1 MTQARLLSI
10 LLLLAPAAHG
20 AGADVLSGL
29 PQLRAPVLVDGII
42 DGAAWQEAA
51 ALQSPTRTVMRAG
64 RSGDVLYVAVRSP
77 DAGTWQVEAL
87 LAAVATRFGVSA
99 DLVRESSVARRTAT
113 GHELEIGIP
122 LAVLERS
129 ALETVATLAANGA
142 QSRSARTQRWHGD
155 SPRFEAGMDV
165 TWVPSPAFAVAATI
179 NPDFSQIAPDR
190 ARLDLSSNF
199 VLYFPERR
207 PFFMDGGD
215 YFATPFQVLYTRRIA
230 DPDFGLRITGS
241 TDSGAYG
248 ALVARDTTT
257 RLLLPGAL
265 GSTIAIL
272 DQTADVAAG
281 RYRHD
286 LGDHASVGVV
296 ATVRHGQD
304 YHNGVVGFDG
314 RWRYGHHTA
323 TAQVLRSQSRY
334 PDALGL
340 VDPEPEGDAWQFDYA
355 YDLDDWSF
363 NAWHTLVD
371 PGFRADLGFIDQVGY
386 EKSLLGG
393 SRTWYG
399 DEDARIAGVRLS
411 ADFDITHRHD
421 GQLLEREGEAQ
432 LQLDGPMRSTFGVQV
447 LARDRYWDG
456 IVFDEAHVNAFGS
469 YFPVANVQLGGN
481 VRVGPQIDLF
491 ASRTGRGRYF
501 DVWGELTIGIAHEV
515 EFDLFRQS
523 LQRDG
528 GTAFAATV
536 MDTRYAWQIDDRQ
549 HLRFSV
555 QASRI
560 DRDPMLYLD
569 PVEASTR
576 DLATQLVYSFQ
587 LDPRTSVYAG
597 GTLGAFLDDENPE
610 LFASDRAAFV
620 KLSYAWQP

>member
-20 AGADVLSGL
+20 AGTDALAGL
-29 PQLRAPVLVDGII
+29 PRLPAPIVVDGVIEE
-42 DGAAWQEAA
+42 AAWQAA
-51 ALQSPTRTVMRAG
+51 TPLQSPARTTMRAG
-64 RSGDVLYVAVRSP
+64 LGGDLLYVAVRSP

-87 LAAVATRFGVSA
+87 LAAVAARFGVGT
-99 DLVRESSVARRTAT
+99 DLVRVMSAARRTAA
-113 GHELEIGIP
+113 GHELEVAIP
-122 LAVLERS
+122 LAAMDRP
-129 ALETVATLAANGA
+129 ALEVVAALAATGV
-142 QSRSARTQRWHGD
+142 QSRNARAEAWHGD
-155 SPRFEAGMDV
+155 GARFEAGVDV
-165 TWVPSPAFAVAATI
+165 AWVPSPALAVAATI
-179 NPDFSQIAPDR
+179 NPEFSQLAPDR

-207 PFFMDGGD
+207 PFFMDGSD
-215 YFATPFQVLYTRRIA
+215 VFATPFQVLHTRRIA
-230 DPDFGLRITGS
+230 APDFGMRITGN
-241 TDSGAYG
+241 TGDGTYG
-248 ALVARDTTT
+248 ALVAHDTTT
-257 RLLLPGAL
+257 EFLLPDAL

-281 RYRHD
+281 RYRHE
-286 LGDHASVGVV
+286 LGDDASVGVV

-304 YHNGVVGFDG
+304 YHNGVVGVDG
-314 RWRYGHHTA
+314 RWAHGHHSA

-340 VDPEPEGDAWQFDYA
+340 VDPEPEGDAWQFDYV
-355 YDLDDWSF
+355 YDSDEWSF
-363 NAWHTLVD
+363 NTWHTVVD
-371 PGFRADLGFIDQVGY
+371 PGFRADLGYIGQVGY
-386 EKSLLGG
+386 EKTLLGG
-393 SRTWYG
+393 SHTWYG
-399 DEDARIAGVRLS
+399 DEDASIAGTRLS

-421 GQLLEREGEAQ
+421 GQLLEREAEAQ
-432 LQLDGPMRSTFGVQV
+432 LQFDGPMRSTFGVQV

-456 IVFDEAHVNAFGS
+456 IFFDESHVNVFGAW
-469 YFPVANVQLGGN
+469 FPAANVQLGGN
-481 VRVGPQIDLF
+481 LRVGPQIDLF
-491 ASRTGRGRYF
+491 ASRTGQGRYV
-501 DVWGELTIGIAHEV
+501 DVWAEMSVGLAHSV

-523 LQRDG
+523 LERDG

-536 MDTRYAWQIDDRQ
+536 MDTRYAWQIDTRQ

-560 DRDPMLYLD
+560 DRDPALYLD
-569 PVEASTR
+569 PVEATSR

-597 GTLGAFLDDENPE
+597 GTLGAFLDDDNPD